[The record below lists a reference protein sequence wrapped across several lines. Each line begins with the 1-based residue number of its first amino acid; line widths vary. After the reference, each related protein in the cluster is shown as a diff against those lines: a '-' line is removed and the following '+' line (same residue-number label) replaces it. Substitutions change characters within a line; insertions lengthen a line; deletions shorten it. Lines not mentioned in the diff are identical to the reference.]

1 MSKRDCR
8 MRPEIG
14 FTNLS
19 FGMEKMLLPLFVP
32 AIILIIINLILPQ
45 HFLNDLKCIIYYS
58 KYRLGTLEHSTA
70 AENKMANPDIVI
82 VDDDPMVGELSRDLL
97 TDAGYTVTLVQ
108 DSLEAIPTIK
118 AQMPRLI
125 VTDIMMP
132 GITGMDICKSVKS
145 DPALRHMKIIV
156 VSGKSYDVEKQR
168 AFQFGADFFLQKP
181 YNVETF
187 SNTVKTILEGSAGPQ
202 APAPPAPV
210 GPEIIRDD
218 EVAQASDLSAGQI

>member
-1 MSKRDCR
+1 
-8 MRPEIG
+8 
-14 FTNLS
+14 
-19 FGMEKMLLPLFVP
+19 
-32 AIILIIINLILPQ
+32 
-45 HFLNDLKCIIYYS
+45 
-58 KYRLGTLEHSTA
+58 
-70 AENKMANPDIVI
+70 MANPDIII

-118 AQMPRLI
+118 AQMPRMI

-145 DPALRHMKIIV
+145 DPALKHMKIIV

-168 AFQFGADFFLQKP
+168 AFQLGADFFLQKP

-187 SNTVKTILEGSAGPQ
+187 SNTVKSILDGA
-202 APAPPAPV
+202 APAPSAADAPAAARRSTRRPATST
-210 GPEIIRDD
+210 PDR
-218 EVAQASDLSAGQI
+218 SA